1 MFQLRAVR
9 FDATAATLASQGQ
22 PAVKPGKKG
31 VYVST
36 VSKIVPFG
44 SGSRIVETA
53 RRTLL
58 TASQGIDALETQFSD
73 RDFAAIF
80 LRLVGVI
87 MNVRGRVIV
96 TGMGKSGIV
105 ARKLTATLTSTGTP
119 AIFMHPADAGHGDLG
134 MVTPDD
140 VVLMLSYSGE
150 SNELGPIIQY
160 CKRFGIPL
168 LGLTARSES
177 TVATASDV
185 CVLLPAVRE
194 ACPNELAPTTSTT
207 VQMAFGDA
215 LAIALMEM
223 RGFSADDFYKF
234 HPNGSLGAQ
243 LLKVRELMAKGDAVP
258 RVREDSSLLDATME
272 MTRGRL
278 GGTAVLNQDGELIGA
293 FTDGDLRRTVTDT
306 QHLNEAVGRYMTPT
320 PLTVGSD
327 DLASEALRLM
337 HLHNVTLLFVCDG
350 GQLVGAI
357 HMHDLLNAGVA

>member
-1 MFQLRAVR
+1 M
-9 FDATAATLASQGQ
+9 
-22 PAVKPGKKG
+22 
-31 VYVST
+31 ST

-44 SGSRIVETA
+44 SGSRIVDTA
-53 RRTLL
+53 CRTLSV
-58 TASQGIDALETQFSD
+58 ASHGINALEAKFSD

-80 LRLVGVI
+80 LRMVGVI
-87 MNVRGRVIV
+87 MNVRGRLIV

-105 ARKLTATLTSTGTP
+105 ARKMTATLTSTGTP

-140 VVLMLSYSGE
+140 VVLMLSQSGE
-150 SNELGPIIQY
+150 SSELGPIIQY

-168 LGLTARSES
+168 LGLTARPES

-185 CVLLPAVRE
+185 CVLLPSVRE

-234 HPNGSLGAQ
+234 HPNGRLGAQ
-243 LLKVRELMAKGDAVP
+243 LIKVRELMAQGGDVP
-258 RVREDSSLLDATME
+258 RVREDASLLDATIE

-278 GGTAVLNQDGELIGA
+278 GGTAIVNDNGELIGA
-293 FTDGDLRRTVTDT
+293 FTDGDLRRTVTGT
-306 QHLNEAVGRYMTPT
+306 RYLTEPVGRFMTAT
-320 PLTVGSD
+320 
-327 DLASEALRLM
+327 ALSISP
-337 HLHNVTLLFVCDG
+337 DE
-350 GQLVGAI
+350 
-357 HMHDLLNAGVA
+357 

>member
-1 MFQLRAVR
+1 M
-9 FDATAATLASQGQ
+9 
-22 PAVKPGKKG
+22 
-31 VYVST
+31 ST

-44 SGSRIVETA
+44 SGSRIIETA
-53 RRTLL
+53 ARTLS
-58 TASQGIDALETQFSD
+58 TASQGINALEGKFAD

-80 LRLVGVI
+80 LRLVGI
-87 MNVRGRVIV
+87 IINIRGRVIV

-105 ARKLTATLTSTGTP
+105 ARKMTATLTSTGTP

-140 VVLMLSYSGE
+140 VVLMLSHSGE

-168 LGLTARSES
+168 LGLTARPQS

-185 CVLLPAVRE
+185 CVLLPSVRE

-223 RGFSADDFYKF
+223 RGFSADDFHKF
-234 HPNGSLGAQ
+234 HPNGRLGAQ
-243 LLKVRELMAKGDAVP
+243 LVKVRELMAEGDAVP
-258 RVREDSSLLDATME
+258 RVREDASLLDATIE

-278 GGTAVLNQDGELIGA
+278 GGTAVVNQHGELIGA
-293 FTDGDLRRTVTDT
+293 FTDGDLRRTVTGT
-306 QHLNEAVGRYMTPT
+306 QYLTEPVGRFMTATPLAVGPEE
-320 PLTVGSD
+320 
-327 DLASEALRLM
+327 LASEALRLM
-337 HLHNVTLLFVCDG
+337 HLHNITLLFVCEAG
-350 GQLVGAI
+350 RLLGAI
-357 HMHDLLNAGVA
+357 HMHDLLHAGVA

>member
-1 MFQLRAVR
+1 M
-9 FDATAATLASQGQ
+9 
-22 PAVKPGKKG
+22 
-31 VYVST
+31 ST

-53 RRTLL
+53 CRTLSV
-58 TASQGIDALETQFSD
+58 ASLGISALEAKFSD

-80 LRLVGVI
+80 LRMVGVI
-87 MNVRGRVIV
+87 MSVRGRVIV

-105 ARKLTATLTSTGTP
+105 ARKMTATLTSTGTP

-140 VVLMLSYSGE
+140 VVLMLSHSGE

-168 LGLTARSES
+168 LGLTARGES
-177 TVATASDV
+177 TVAMASDV
-185 CVLLPAVRE
+185 CILLPAVRE

-223 RGFSADDFYKF
+223 RGFSADDFHKF
-234 HPNGSLGAQ
+234 HPNGRLGAQ
-243 LLKVRELMAKGDAVP
+243 LVKVRELMAAGASVP
-258 RVREDSSLLDATME
+258 RVREDASLLDATIE

-278 GGTAVLNQDGELIGA
+278 GGTAVVNENGELIGA
-293 FTDGDLRRTVTDT
+293 FTDGDLRRTVTGKQNLT
-306 QHLNEAVGRYMTPT
+306 ESVGRFMTTT
-320 PLTVGSD
+320 PQSVAPD
-327 DLASEALRLM
+327 ELASEALHLM
-337 HLHNVTLLFVCDG
+337 HERNIMLLFVCENDR
-350 GQLVGAI
+350 LKGAL
-357 HMHDLLNAGVA
+357 HMHDLLHAGVA